1 MQPLVAFLWKR
12 INVSIKFSNWIKKRK
27 REAYR
32 KLRGS
37 IELKPEK
44 ISRSGYSRRHQVE
57 NLGSIGYVLGIA
69 TLKFFHSFADG
80 RKMKNQITSHFI
92 DGVQVDDMQKIEFKV
107 LSFFKQL
114 YSDDH
119 SMIAWFASWT
129 CQSLSSEKIIWM
141 ERPFSEEE
149 IH

>member
-12 INVSIKFSNWIKKRK
+12 INFSIKFSNWIKKRK
-27 REAYR
+27 GEAYW
-32 KLRGS
+32 KLRGP
-37 IELKPEK
+37 IELKHEK
-44 ISRSGYSRRHQVE
+44 IFKKWLFEKRSSGGK

-80 RKMKNQITSHFI
+80 RKMKNQITSLFI

-107 LSFFKQL
+107 LSFFEQL

-119 SMIAWFASWT
+119 SLAAWFSSWT
-129 CQSLSSEKIIWM
+129 GKSLSS
-141 ERPFSEEE
+141 
-149 IH
+149 